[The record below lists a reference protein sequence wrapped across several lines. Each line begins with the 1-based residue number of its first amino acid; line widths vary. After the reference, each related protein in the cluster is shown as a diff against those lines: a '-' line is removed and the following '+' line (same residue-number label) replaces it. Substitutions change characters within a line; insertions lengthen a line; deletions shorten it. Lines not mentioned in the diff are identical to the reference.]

1 LLWFIFAIY
10 RVKTFFYPLRLIIL
24 NNYISTMRTLL
35 TSAQMRSADQFTI
48 AHKPIASID
57 LMEKAA
63 RAFVQSF
70 LRDEFD
76 TNKSVAIFC
85 GKGNN
90 GGDGLAI
97 AHLLIANGYENI
109 KVYIINFGKKQS
121 DDFAINLQRIEETRC
136 KKMVINQPADLKNV
150 KTDLIIDAI
159 LGSGLNK
166 PLSGVFEEL
175 VQLINKLNKKVYA
188 VDVPTGFFAEGKLL
202 KDYNGIKAY
211 KTICFQRAKINFF
224 FPESAMATE
233 KYEVVDIDLDEA
245 FIQKQDADFHLL
257 EEGDIQK
264 LLSPRKLFSHK
275 GTYGH
280 ALIIAGNTNTMGA
293 ALLSS
298 MACLHTGAGLTTACI
313 PQSGLT
319 ALNSTLPEVMALV
332 RDEYTRIGNPKK
344 YQSIAIGP
352 GLGTDPENEKL
363 LESLIMA
370 GQALIID
377 ADALNI
383 LGERPDLI
391 DKLPANNI
399 LTPHMK
405 EFDRLFG
412 EHDGWWDRVETARE
426 QAKKRKIVIV
436 LKNQYTFICLPT
448 GKVLINPTGNPAMA
462 QGGMGDILTGIIAG
476 FVAQKYSASD
486 AAVLACY
493 IHGKAGDDLAHE
505 HFVVTASQVAV
516 NMSKE
521 IKMLISK

>member
-1 LLWFIFAIY
+1 
-10 RVKTFFYPLRLIIL
+10 
-24 NNYISTMRTLL
+24 MRTLL

-48 AHKPIASID
+48 ANKPIASID

-109 KVYIINFGKKQS
+109 KVYIVDFGKKQS

-136 KKMVINQPADLKNV
+136 KKTIINAPADLKNI
-150 KTDLIIDAI
+150 KADLIIDAI

-166 PLSGVFEEL
+166 PLSGAFEEL
-175 VQLINKLNKKVYA
+175 VQMINKLNKKVYA
-188 VDVPTGFFAEGKLL
+188 VDVPTGFFTEGKLP

-211 KTICFQRAKINFF
+211 KTICFQRPKINFF
-224 FPESAMATE
+224 FPESATATE
-233 KYEVVDIDLDEA
+233 KYEVVDIDLDET
-245 FIQKQDADFHLL
+245 FIQKQDSGFYLL
-257 EEGDIQK
+257 EESDIEK
-264 LLSPRKLFSHK
+264 LLKPRKLFSHK

-280 ALIIAGNTNTMGA
+280 VLIIAGNTNTMGA

-313 PQSGLT
+313 PQSGLI
-319 ALNSTLPEVMALV
+319 ALNTTLPEVMALV
-332 RDEYTRIGNPKK
+332 RDEYTRIENPKK
-344 YQSIAIGP
+344 YQAIAIGP
-352 GLGTDPENEKL
+352 GLGTAPENEKL

-383 LGERPDLI
+383 LGERSDLI
-391 DKLPANNI
+391 DKLAPNSV

-412 EHDGWWDRVETARE
+412 EHDHWWDRVERAKE
-426 QAKKRKIVIV
+426 QARRLKIVIV

-448 GKVLINPTGNPAMA
+448 GKVLVNPTGNPAMA

-476 FVAQKYSASD
+476 FVAQKYAATD
-486 AAVLACY
+486 AAILACY
-493 IHGKAGDDLAHE
+493 IHGKAGDGLAHE
-505 HFVVTASQVAV
+505 HFVITASQVATRV
-516 NMSKE
+516 SKE

>member
-1 LLWFIFAIY
+1 
-10 RVKTFFYPLRLIIL
+10 
-24 NNYISTMRTLL
+24 MRTLL

-48 AHKPIASID
+48 ANKPIASID

-63 RAFVQSF
+63 RAFVQVF

-76 TNKSVAIFC
+76 INKSVAIFC

-97 AHLLIANGYENI
+97 AHLLLANGYENI

-121 DDFAINLQRIEETRC
+121 DDFAINLQRMDESRC
-136 KKMVINQPADLKNV
+136 KKTIINQPSDLKNI
-150 KTDLIIDAI
+150 KADLIIDAI

-166 PLSGVFEEL
+166 PLSGEYEEL
-175 VQLINKLNKKVYA
+175 VRTINKLNKKVYA
-188 VDVPTGFFAEGKLL
+188 VDVPTGFFSEGKLP

-211 KTICFQRAKINFF
+211 KTISFQRPKINFF
-224 FPESAMATE
+224 FPESAIATE
-233 KYEVVDIDLDEA
+233 KFEVADIDLDEA

-257 EEGDIQK
+257 EESDIQK
-264 LLSPRKLFSHK
+264 ILQPRKLFSHK

-298 MACLHTGAGLTTACI
+298 IACLHAGTGLTTACI
-313 PQSGLT
+313 PQTGLI
-319 ALNSTLPEVMALV
+319 ALNTNLPEVMALP
-332 RDEYTRIGNPKK
+332 RDEYTRIENPKK

-352 GLGTDPENEKL
+352 GLGTEPENEKL

-370 GQALIID
+370 NQALVID

-383 LGERPDLI
+383 LSERPDLI
-391 DKLPANNI
+391 DKLPANTI

-412 EHDGWWDRVETARE
+412 EHDSWWDRLQSAQV
-426 QAKKRKIVIV
+426 QAKKLKIVIV

-448 GKVLINPTGNPAMA
+448 GKILINPTGNPAMA

-476 FVAQKYSASD
+476 FVAQKYSAAD
-486 AAVLACY
+486 AAILACY
-493 IHGKAGDDLAHE
+493 IHGKAGDHLAHE
-505 HFVVTASQVAV
+505 RFVVTASQVAESV
-516 NMSKE
+516 SKE
-521 IKMLISK
+521 IKILISK

>member
-1 LLWFIFAIY
+1 
-10 RVKTFFYPLRLIIL
+10 
-24 NNYISTMRTLL
+24 MRTLL
-35 TSAQMRSADQFTI
+35 TSAQMRNADQFTI
-48 AHKPIASID
+48 ANKPIASID

-63 RAFVQSF
+63 RAFVQTF

-109 KVYIINFGKKQS
+109 KVYIINFSKKQS
-121 DDFAINLQRIEETRC
+121 NDFAINLQRIEETRC
-136 KKMVINQPADLKNV
+136 KKMIINQVSDLKNL
-150 KTDLIIDAI
+150 KADLIIDAI

-166 PLSGVFEEL
+166 PLSGDYEQL
-175 VQLINKLNKKVYA
+175 VQAINKLNKKVYA
-188 VDVPTGFFAEGKLL
+188 VDVPTGFFAEGRLP
-202 KDYNGIKAY
+202 KDYNGIKAH
-211 KTICFQRAKINFF
+211 KTICFQRPKINFF

-245 FIQKQDADFHLL
+245 FIQKQEADFYLV
-257 EEGDIQK
+257 EEPDIEKILQ
-264 LLSPRKLFSHK
+264 PRKLFSHK

-319 ALNSTLPEVMALV
+319 ALNTTLPEVMALP
-332 RDEYTRIGNPKK
+332 RDEYTRIEDPKK
-344 YQSIAIGP
+344 YQAIAIGP
-352 GLGTDPENEKL
+352 GLGAEAENEKL

-370 GQALIID
+370 NQAMIID

-391 DKLPANNI
+391 DKLAANSI
-399 LTPHMK
+399 ITPHMK

-412 EHDGWWDRVETARE
+412 EHDSWWDRVQMATE
-426 QAKKRKIVIV
+426 QAQKLKIVIV

-448 GKVLINPTGNPAMA
+448 GRVFINPTGNPAMA

-476 FVAQKYSASD
+476 FVAQKYTATD
-486 AAVLACY
+486 AAILACY
-493 IHGKAGDDLAHE
+493 IHGKAGDHLAHE
-505 HFVVTASQVAV
+505 HFVVTASQVTERI
-516 NMSKE
+516 SKE
-521 IKMLISK
+521 IKVLISN

>member
-1 LLWFIFAIY
+1 
-10 RVKTFFYPLRLIIL
+10 
-24 NNYISTMRTLL
+24 
-35 TSAQMRSADQFTI
+35 MRSADQFTI
-48 AHKPIASID
+48 ANKPIASID

-63 RAFVQSF
+63 RAFVLVF

-76 TNKSVAIFC
+76 INKSVAIFC

-97 AHLLIANGYENI
+97 AHLLLANGYENI

-121 DDFAINLQRIEETRC
+121 DDFAINLQRMDESRC
-136 KKMVINQPADLKNV
+136 KKTIINQPSDLKNI
-150 KTDLIIDAI
+150 KADLIIDAI

-166 PLSGVFEEL
+166 PLSGEYEEL
-175 VQLINKLNKKVYA
+175 VRTINKLNKKVYA
-188 VDVPTGFFAEGKLL
+188 VDVPTGFFSEGKLP

-211 KTICFQRAKINFF
+211 KTISFQRPKINFF
-224 FPESAMATE
+224 FPESAIATE
-233 KYEVVDIDLDEA
+233 KFEVADIDLDEA

-257 EEGDIQK
+257 EESDIHK
-264 LLSPRKLFSHK
+264 ILSPRKLFSHK

-293 ALLSS
+293 AILSS

-313 PQSGLT
+313 PTIGLI
-319 ALNSTLPEVMALV
+319 ALNTNLPEVMALP
-332 RDEYTRIGNPKK
+332 RDEYTRIENPKK

-352 GLGTDPENEKL
+352 GLGTEPENEKL

-370 GQALIID
+370 NQALVID

-383 LGERPDLI
+383 LSERPDLI
-391 DKLPANNI
+391 DKLPANTI

-412 EHDGWWDRVETARE
+412 EHDSWWDRLQSAQV
-426 QAKKRKIVIV
+426 QAKKLKIVIV

-448 GKVLINPTGNPAMA
+448 GKILINPTGNPAMA

-476 FVAQKYSASD
+476 FVAQKYSAAD
-486 AAVLACY
+486 AAILACY
-493 IHGKAGDDLAHE
+493 IHGKAGDNLAHE
-505 HFVVTASQVAV
+505 RFVVTASQVAKSV
-516 NMSKE
+516 SKE
-521 IKMLISK
+521 IKILISK

>member
-1 LLWFIFAIY
+1 
-10 RVKTFFYPLRLIIL
+10 
-24 NNYISTMRTLL
+24 MRTLL

-48 AHKPIASID
+48 ANKPIASID

-76 TNKSVAIFC
+76 TTKSVAIFC

-97 AHLLIANGYENI
+97 AHLLLANGYDNI
-109 KVYIINFGKKQS
+109 KVYIVNFSERQS
-121 DDFAINLQRIEETRC
+121 DDFAINLQRIDESRC
-136 KKMVINQPADLKNV
+136 KKTDINQPSDLKNLKV
-150 KTDLIIDAI
+150 DLIIDAI

-166 PLSGVFEEL
+166 PLDGGYVEL
-175 VQLINKLNKKVYA
+175 VKGINKLNKKVYA
-188 VDVPTGFFAEGKLL
+188 VDVPTGFFAEGKLS

-211 KTICFQRAKINFF
+211 KTISFQRPKINFF
-224 FPESAMATE
+224 FPESAAATE
-233 KYEVVDIDLDEA
+233 KFEVVDIDLDEPY
-245 FIQKQDADFHLL
+245 IQKQDSDFYVI
-257 EEGDIQK
+257 EESDIQK
-264 LLSPRKLFSHK
+264 ILHPRKLFSHK

-298 MACLHTGAGLTTACI
+298 MACLHSGAGLTTACI

-319 ALNSTLPEVMALV
+319 ALNTTLPEVMALP
-332 RDEYTRIGNPKK
+332 RDEYTRIEDPKK

-363 LESLIMA
+363 LESLILA
-370 GQALIID
+370 RQPLVID

-391 DKLPANNI
+391 EKLAPNSI
-399 LTPHMK
+399 LTPHVK

-412 EHDGWWDRVETARE
+412 EHESWWDRVQSARE
-426 QAKKRKIVIV
+426 HAKKLKIVIV

-476 FVAQKYSASD
+476 FVAQKYSATD
-486 AAVLACY
+486 AAMLGCY
-493 IHGKAGDDLAHE
+493 IHGKAGDGLAHD
-505 HFVVTASQVAV
+505 HFVVTASQVATRI
-516 NMSKE
+516 SKE
-521 IKMLISK
+521 IKMLITK